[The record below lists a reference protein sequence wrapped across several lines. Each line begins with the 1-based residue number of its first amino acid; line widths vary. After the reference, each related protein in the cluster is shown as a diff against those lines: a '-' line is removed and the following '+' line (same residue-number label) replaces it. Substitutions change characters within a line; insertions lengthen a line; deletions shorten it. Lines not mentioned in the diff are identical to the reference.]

1 MPEAPP
7 RQKSSNTEQGS
18 IGGKS
23 CGLGTGWLSPQHAF
37 RRRSGGFPS
46 GAASWRYRVTIPDCH
61 LVRTAIPPRPH
72 HRVDSLGDFHYSH
85 AASYPLLQTGF
96 QGDQNIGSG
105 LSLCPSA
112 LRSTLPTQGRLLCTQ
127 RSRHIWPGSTAM
139 QVSCQR
145 KRWRQL
151 PRTQV
156 ATTKG
161 VRLCTTAG
169 LHGGR
174 VGSLMPLRGA
184 LRPQAHSKVRLPPAP
199 TPNWA

>member
-1 MPEAPP
+1 MRLRYGLAFPAARLPSPVRWFPLRCCIVALP
-7 RQKSSNTEQGS
+7 RHDTR
-18 IGGKS
+18 
-23 CGLGTGWLSPQHAF
+23 LPLSPHCN
-37 RRRSGGFPS
+37 PS
-46 GAASWRYRVTIPDCH
+46 KA
-61 LVRTAIPPRPH
+61 PRL
-72 HRVDSLGDFHYSH
+72 VDSLGDFHYSH

-96 QGDQNIGSG
+96 QEDQNIGSG